1 MKFQRYNIDIAE
13 IQYNVSGERVYG
25 MEEILRR
32 LAKELYDKKLITEN
46 EYKAVLREIDKQRK
60 ENN

>member
-1 MKFQRYNIDIAE
+1 
-13 IQYNVSGERVYG
+13 

-46 EYKAVLREIDKQRK
+46 EYKAVLREIEKQRK
-60 ENN
+60 EDN